1 MEGSLLVFQSSIQ
14 PHNPI
19 RETLSPIIHG
29 IPILTTMLIANAYPS
44 FPNREG
50 SNLQNML
57 PLVKCGF
64 LCMASG
70 NQT

>member
-1 MEGSLLVFQSSIQ
+1 MEGSLLVLQSSIQ

-29 IPILTTMLIANAYPS
+29 ILILTTMLIANAYPS

-50 SNLQNML
+50 SNLQDML
-57 PLVKCGF
+57 P
-64 LCMASG
+64 M
-70 NQT
+70 